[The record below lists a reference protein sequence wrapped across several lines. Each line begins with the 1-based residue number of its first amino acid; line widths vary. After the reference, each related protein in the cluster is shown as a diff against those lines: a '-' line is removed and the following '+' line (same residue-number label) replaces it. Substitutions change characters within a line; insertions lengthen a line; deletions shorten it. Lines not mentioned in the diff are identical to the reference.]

1 MATILVV
8 DDDPDFCEITRTVLE
23 REGYQVQTAANGNQ
37 ALSCMRTTP
46 PDLVIL
52 DVMMSSVLDG
62 LDLSDR
68 MMADARLKK
77 VPIIMVSSIAS
88 SDYAGMF
95 PTDAYVGIDAWMS
108 KPVAPRA
115 LLQKVSELTARS

>member
-23 REGYQVQTAANGNQ
+23 REGYGVQTAANGEQ
-37 ALSCMRTTP
+37 ALASMRADP

-68 MMADARLKK
+68 MLADARLKK
-77 VPIIMVSSIAS
+77 IPVIMVSSIAS
-88 SDYAGMF
+88 SEYAGMF
-95 PTDAYVGIDAWMS
+95 PTDAYVGIDAWVS
-108 KPVAPRA
+108 KPVAPQA
-115 LLQKVSELTARS
+115 LLAKVNEFLGR

>member
-23 REGYQVQTAANGNQ
+23 REGYDVLTAANGEQ
-37 ALSCMRTTP
+37 ALSSMRSNL

-68 MMADARLKK
+68 MMADSRLKK
-77 VPIIMVSSIAS
+77 IPIVMVSSIAS
-88 SDYAGMF
+88 SEYAGMF
-95 PTDAYVGIDAWMS
+95 PTDAYVGIDAWIS
-108 KPVAPRA
+108 KPVAPQA
-115 LLQKVSELTARS
+115 LLAKVKELVGG

>member
-23 REGYQVQTAANGNQ
+23 SGGYQVQTAANGDQ
-37 ALSCMRTTP
+37 ALACMRSAP

-62 LDLSDR
+62 LDVSDR
-68 MMADARLKK
+68 MMADAHLKK
-77 VPIIMVSSIAS
+77 IPTIMVSSIAS
-88 SDYAGMF
+88 SEYAGMF
-95 PTDAYVGIDAWMS
+95 PTDAYVGIDAWIS

-115 LLQKVSELTARS
+115 LLTRVGELLAR

>member
-8 DDDPDFCEITRTVLE
+8 DDDADFREITRAVLQQA
-23 REGYQVQTAANGNQ
+23 GYQVETAANGDQ
-37 ALSCMRTTP
+37 ALAAMRGRP
-46 PDLVIL
+46 PDLVVL

-68 MMADARLKK
+68 MQADAQLKK
-77 VPIIMVSSIAS
+77 IPVIMVSAIAT

-95 PTDAYVGIDAWMS
+95 PTDAYVAIDAWIS
-108 KPVAPRA
+108 KPIAPQA
-115 LLQKVSELTARS
+115 LLEKVGELLKR

>member
-23 REGYQVQTAANGNQ
+23 SENYEVRTAANGDQ
-37 ALSCMRTTP
+37 ALASMRSDP

-68 MMADARLKK
+68 MMADAQLKK
-77 VPIIMVSSIAS
+77 IPIVMVSSIAS
-88 SDYAGMF
+88 SEYAGMF
-95 PTDAYVGIDAWMS
+95 PTDAYVAIDAWIS
-108 KPVAPRA
+108 KPVSPKA
-115 LLQKVSELTARS
+115 LLDKVRELVRR

>member
-8 DDDPDFCEITRTVLE
+8 DDDPDFCEIIRTVLE
-23 REGYQVQTAANGNQ
+23 SEGYQVQTAANGNQ
-37 ALSCMRTTP
+37 ALSSMRTTP

-62 LDLSDR
+62 LDVSDR

-88 SDYAGMF
+88 SEYAGMF
-95 PTDAYVGIDAWMS
+95 PTDAYVGIDAWIS
-108 KPVAPRA
+108 KPVSPQA
-115 LLQKVSELTARS
+115 LLKKVSELIAR